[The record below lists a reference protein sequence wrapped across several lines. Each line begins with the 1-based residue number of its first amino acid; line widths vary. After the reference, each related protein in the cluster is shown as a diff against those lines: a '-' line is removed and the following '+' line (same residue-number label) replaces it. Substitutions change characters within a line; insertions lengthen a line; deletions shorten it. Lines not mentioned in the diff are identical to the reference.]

1 MITVKRGNTHFG
13 TFEVHTV
20 MSLVLFMSSDLEMD
34 ERC

>member
-1 MITVKRGNTHFG
+1 MERGKTHFG
-13 TFEVHTV
+13 TLEVHTV